1 MPSREASALSQLLE
15 ASRLE
20 PMLYWRLRAARRED
34 AVSIERITAWKTAY
48 LLSAGRALAFGEAL
62 QEITDIAATL
72 KIPVRL
78 LKGTQMAFFVYSS
91 PELRPLGDL
100 EIQAPPESATDLQV
114 ALRSRRFMEIEDPWG
129 RDCPE
134 RHHLPTLA
142 REGVTIKLHKTSTP
156 RLSPAPWDDFSESA
170 RNLSRPRL
178 LRPEPLLALQSCDM
192 ADRSYCHSL
201 TTLHDMHVVI
211 EKSRPDWE
219 KLASLARDTQLFV
232 EIYLSFKLLGE
243 ILNSPV
249 DPEFMREMADRSGAQ
264 EAAVELLRKV
274 ARTAILQ
281 YPASWRL
288 ARFTR
293 KLLAEVRGRSSALPA
308 LK

>member
-1 MPSREASALSQLLE
+1 
-15 ASRLE
+15 
-20 PMLYWRLRAARRED
+20 
-34 AVSIERITAWKTAY
+34 
-48 LLSAGRALAFGEAL
+48 
-62 QEITDIAATL
+62 
-72 KIPVRL
+72 
-78 LKGTQMAFFVYSS
+78 MAFFVYSS

-100 EIQAPPESATDLQV
+100 EVQAPPESATDLQV

-142 REGVTIKLHKTSTP
+142 REGVTIKIHKTSTP
-156 RLSPAPWDDFSESA
+156 RLQPAPWDDFSESA

-178 LRPEPLLALQSCDM
+178 LRPEPLLALLSCDM
-192 ADRSYCHSL
+192 AERSFCHSL
-201 TTLHDMHVVI
+201 ITLHDMHMVI
-211 EKSRPDWE
+211 EKYHPDWE
-219 KLASLARDTQLFV
+219 RIASLARETQLFV
-232 EIYLSFKLLGE
+232 EMYLSFKLLEE

-249 DPEFMREMADRSGAQ
+249 DSEFLREMAERSGAQ
-264 EAAVELLRKV
+264 EAPMDLLRKL

-293 KLLAEVRGRSSALPA
+293 KLLAEVRGRTSELPA